1 MQVRQVGIFSD
12 LVPQTVELLGMV
24 SEVLLGEP
32 AGKRPVFAH
41 SLHQALEL
49 APARRDLLTRERFLH
64 DVVTESPVA
73 LKLGLTEEL
82 VARRFVRERG
92 VLGLVL

>member
-1 MQVRQVGIFSD
+1 
-12 LVPQTVELLGMV
+12 
-24 SEVLLGEP
+24 
-32 AGKRPVFAH
+32 
-41 SLHQALEL
+41 LHQALEL
-49 APARRDLLTRERFLH
+49 APTRRNLLTRERFLY
-64 DVVTESPVA
+64 DVVAESPVA